1 MYVSNYIRAS
11 RTSHISSHDIYLHN
25 THTNTYTYLFQA
37 LKMAIAA
44 RCTVIIALNKIDKV
58 PKGQERLSARSR
70 VLAQIVQIGLIPEEY
85 GGIGSD
91 LMLDCITSHLK
102 FIS

>member
-1 MYVSNYIRAS
+1 
-11 RTSHISSHDIYLHN
+11 
-25 THTNTYTYLFQA
+25 
-37 LKMAIAA
+37 MAIAA

-85 GGIGSD
+85 GGIRSD
-91 LMLDCITSHLK
+91 LILCRATSCLK
-102 FIS
+102 GSSQRLWNLMKSSCFVQCQYYHDVIKYDTI